1 MKPVLIFTFLFFSI
15 IVNSQSANRIKFSYD
30 SAGNQERRFICLCSA
45 KTNNDSIYK
54 TIETIVEE
62 DLVKDTEFEQISYY
76 PNPVREELYVKWAN
90 NINNPVIALEVY
102 SLTGQLLRSYT
113 NLKDVEMTSVAFQ
126 DYPIGYYNLLLVYA
140 DGERKLLKIVKQ

>member
-1 MKPVLIFTFLFFSI
+1 MSI
-15 IVNSQSANRIKFSYD
+15 IANSQSANRIKFSYD
-30 SAGNQERRFICLCSA
+30 AAGNQERRFICLCAA

-62 DLVKDTEFEQISYY
+62 DLIKDTEFEQISYY

-90 NINNPVIALEVY
+90 NINNPVTALEVY

>member
-1 MKPVLIFTFLFFSI
+1 
-15 IVNSQSANRIKFSYD
+15 
-30 SAGNQERRFICLCSA
+30 
-45 KTNNDSIYK
+45 
-54 TIETIVEE
+54 ETIVEE
-62 DLVKDTEFEQISYY
+62 DLIKDTEFEQISYY

-90 NINNPVIALEVY
+90 NINNPVTALEVY